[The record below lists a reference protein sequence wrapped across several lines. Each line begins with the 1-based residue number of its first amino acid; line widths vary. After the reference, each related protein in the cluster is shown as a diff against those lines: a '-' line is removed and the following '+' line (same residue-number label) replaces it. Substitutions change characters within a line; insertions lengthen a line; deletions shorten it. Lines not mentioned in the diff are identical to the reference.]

1 MFQSAGF
8 DGARHLWVVRKL
20 DFGKLRDGYPLEITV
35 LNFPSA
41 AWRIATALTGKH
53 CEPDVSQFDRPL
65 GIELNMKV
73 VEQLRMADPLTLTQG
88 VYSDTMFGK
97 DNFPSAVPHVKKG

>member
-1 MFQSAGF
+1 MS
-8 DGARHLWVVRKL
+8 KL
-20 DFGKLRDGYPLEITV
+20 
-35 LNFPSA
+35 
-41 AWRIATALTGKH
+41 
-53 CEPDVSQFDRPL
+53 DRPL

>member
-1 MFQSAGF
+1 MSAEAF
-8 DGARHLWVVRKL
+8 PIVNDLLEDPLTVTDGQ
-20 DFGKLRDGYPLEITV
+20 
-35 LNFPSA
+35 
-41 AWRIATALTGKH
+41 LTRSDAPG
-53 CEPDVSQFDRPL
+53 L